1 MSGTA
6 TFAASEASLSDADS
20 AIATVALAAL
30 VVVAVVVA
38 MVGRQAQDVSR
49 KRMRKNMSLKI

>member
-1 MSGTA
+1 
-6 TFAASEASLSDADS
+6 LSDADS